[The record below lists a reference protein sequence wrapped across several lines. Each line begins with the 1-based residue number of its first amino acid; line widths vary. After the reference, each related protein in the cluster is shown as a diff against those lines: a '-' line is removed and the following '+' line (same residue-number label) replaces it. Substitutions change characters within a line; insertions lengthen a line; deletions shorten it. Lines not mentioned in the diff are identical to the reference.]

1 MTEREREALLAYI
14 EEFKNKMI
22 GNKELARDFYIRAG
36 IITKEGKLAEP
47 YQHLYIPQD

>member
-1 MTEREREALLAYI
+1 MSEKEREEFLAYI

-36 IITKEGKLAEP
+36 IITKEGRLAVLP
-47 YQHLYIPQD
+47 TNPHS